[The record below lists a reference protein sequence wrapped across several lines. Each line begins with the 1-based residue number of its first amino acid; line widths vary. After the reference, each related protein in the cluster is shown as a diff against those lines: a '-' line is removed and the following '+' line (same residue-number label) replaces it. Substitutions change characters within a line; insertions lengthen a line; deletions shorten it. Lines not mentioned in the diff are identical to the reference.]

1 MMTVPPDT
9 YQISLNI
16 IEAIK
21 QHPVL
26 YCTEVKGVPV
36 KLQDFKQ
43 KVWKHISDELGLDP
57 TWVRLRWK
65 NLRDTYCRILKCKS
79 KTEEG
84 IRRKKWIFEDS
95 LSFVKYPCE
104 VDYQPQCVELTKEYI
119 QQINSSDVS
128 AEGLLEQLEDR
139 NEDYAEYLEVLE
151 ETSADPVV
159 METETIETLDNV
171 NVEIAAEEEVVSE
184 QDVDMDSYIQ
194 QIQSKYRKIRPKRL
208 KTRHSSSPKTF
219 SPNKI
224 KKSSLKINKN
234 KVNANNTDT
243 VANPVANTVAVLEKN
258 LPPSTSITLVKEPN
272 SMKNNDINKQVHLTS
287 EGKSIELFFDSMAQA
302 VKKLPPKAQADIKMH
317 ICKLVTEAE
326 VQYSGLSTTQST
338 QQFIAPPG
346 MIPKLVLIPCNMID
360 NQNESKGN
368 DDAKKYKEFVDI
380 VTPQDRF
387 LKNVK
392 RDWKLLK
399 RLLSSDRQYSD
410 FDKLWGRPQVIPS
423 TCDVLII
430 GGGAIGSS
438 IAYWLKQKVYR
449 EEFSVVVVEKDPT
462 YTKASTTLS
471 VGGLRQ
477 QFSLEENIH
486 MSLYGAEF
494 LRNINEH
501 LSIPGEPAI
510 DVNFHPYG
518 YLILATEAG
527 AETLVQNSKLQNSL
541 GAKNVVLTKEK
552 LKYMFPWINTD
563 GIAVGCLGLE
573 KEGWF
578 DPWSLL
584 CAFKKKASYLG
595 AQYVNAEI
603 KTNDGETRTIK
614 FALAIIAAGAFSGDV
629 AELAD
634 IGTGENLLSVPLP
647 VVPRKR
653 YVYCFH
659 CPDGPG
665 LNTPLTIDP
674 SGTYFRRDGLGG
686 NFIGGKSPEPDE
698 EPSVQNLDVDHE
710 FFDNKVWPSLAH
722 RVPAFENLKV
732 KSSWAGYYEYNT
744 FDENGIIGQH
754 PYHLNVFL
762 ATGFSGH
769 GIQKA
774 PAVGRAISE
783 LILHNRFVTIDL
795 SKLSF
800 DRFLTSE
807 PMREANVF

>member
-1 MMTVPPDT
+1 MLRHLTRVQKHT
-9 YQISLNI
+9 NLL
-16 IEAIK
+16 K
-21 QHPVL
+21 QCSAV
-26 YCTEVKGVPV
+26 
-36 KLQDFKQ
+36 QSMNSF
-43 KVWKHISDELGLDP
+43 
-57 TWVRLRWK
+57 
-65 NLRDTYCRILKCKS
+65 
-79 KTEEG
+79 
-84 IRRKKWIFEDS
+84 RRK
-95 LSFVKYPCE
+95 
-104 VDYQPQCVELTKEYI
+104 
-119 QQINSSDVS
+119 SS
-128 AEGLLEQLEDR
+128 
-139 NEDYAEYLEVLE
+139 
-151 ETSADPVV
+151 
-159 METETIETLDNV
+159 
-171 NVEIAAEEEVVSE
+171 
-184 QDVDMDSYIQ
+184 
-194 QIQSKYRKIRPKRL
+194 
-208 KTRHSSSPKTF
+208 
-219 SPNKI
+219 
-224 KKSSLKINKN
+224 
-234 KVNANNTDT
+234 
-243 VANPVANTVAVLEKN
+243 
-258 LPPSTSITLVKEPN
+258 
-272 SMKNNDINKQVHLTS
+272 
-287 EGKSIELFFDSMAQA
+287 
-302 VKKLPPKAQADIKMH
+302 
-317 ICKLVTEAE
+317 
-326 VQYSGLSTTQST
+326 
-338 QQFIAPPG
+338 
-346 MIPKLVLIPCNMID
+346 
-360 NQNESKGN
+360 ESKSN
-368 DDAKKYKEFVDI
+368 DDTKKYKEFVDI
-380 VTPQDRF
+380 TTPQEKF
-387 LKNVK
+387 LKNIK

-399 RLLSSDRQYSD
+399 HVLSSNRQYSD
-410 FDKLWGRPQVIPS
+410 FEKLWERPQVIPS

-438 IAYWLKQKVYR
+438 IAYWLKQKVYK

-501 LSIPGEPAI
+501 LSIPGEPPI
-510 DVNFHPYG
+510 NVNFHPYG

-527 AETLVQNSKLQNSL
+527 VETLIQNSKLQNSL

-552 LKYMFPWINTD
+552 LKHMFPWINTD
-563 GIAVGCLGLE
+563 GIVAGCLGLE

-595 AQYVNAEI
+595 AQYVNAEVKAFQYRELLGNYDENMEYLKRLNNVVI
-603 KTNDGETRTIK
+603 KTNDGEIKTIK
-614 FALAIIAAGAFSGDV
+614 FAIAIIAAGAFSGDV

-686 NFIGGKSPEPDE
+686 NFIGGKSPESDE
-698 EPSVQNLDVDHE
+698 EPSVKNLDVDHE

-754 PYHLNVFL
+754 PYHLNVFI

-783 LILHNRFVTIDL
+783 LILQNRFATIDL

>member
-1 MMTVPPDT
+1 M
-9 YQISLNI
+9 
-16 IEAIK
+16 
-21 QHPVL
+21 
-26 YCTEVKGVPV
+26 
-36 KLQDFKQ
+36 
-43 KVWKHISDELGLDP
+43 
-57 TWVRLRWK
+57 LR
-65 NLRDTYCRILKCKS
+65 
-79 KTEEG
+79 
-84 IRRKKWIFEDS
+84 
-95 LSFVKYPCE
+95 
-104 VDYQPQCVELTKEYI
+104 
-119 QQINSSDVS
+119 
-128 AEGLLEQLEDR
+128 
-139 NEDYAEYLEVLE
+139 
-151 ETSADPVV
+151 
-159 METETIETLDNV
+159 
-171 NVEIAAEEEVVSE
+171 
-184 QDVDMDSYIQ
+184 
-194 QIQSKYRKIRPKRL
+194 
-208 KTRHSSSPKTF
+208 
-219 SPNKI
+219 
-224 KKSSLKINKN
+224 
-234 KVNANNTDT
+234 
-243 VANPVANTVAVLEKN
+243 
-258 LPPSTSITLVKEPN
+258 
-272 SMKNNDINKQVHLTS
+272 HLTRVQ
-287 EGKSIELFFDSMAQA
+287 KHTDLL
-302 VKKLPPKAQADIKMH
+302 K
-317 ICKLVTEAE
+317 
-326 VQYSGLSTTQST
+326 QYSSV
-338 QQFIAPPG
+338 QFA
-346 MIPKLVLIPCNMID
+346 NSFRRESS
-360 NQNESKGN
+360 ESKGN
-368 DDAKKYKEFVDI
+368 DDIKRFKEFVDT
-380 VTPQDRF
+380 VTPQERF
-387 LKNVK
+387 LKNIK
-392 RDWKLLK
+392 QDWKLLK
-399 RLLSSDRQYSD
+399 RVLSDRQYSD
-410 FDKLWGRPQVIPS
+410 FEKFWERPQIIPS

-438 IAYWLKQKVYR
+438 IAYWLKQKVHR
-449 EEFSVVVVEKDPT
+449 EEFSVVVVEKDPS

-501 LSIPGEPAI
+501 LSIPGESPI

-552 LKYMFPWINTD
+552 LKHMFPWINTD
-563 GIAVGCLGLE
+563 GIAAGCLGLE

-584 CAFKKKASYLG
+584 CAFKKKANYLG
-595 AQYVNAEI
+595 AQYVNAEVKAFQYREFPGDYDENMNCSKRLNNVVI

-614 FALAIIAAGAFSGDV
+614 FAIAIIAAGAFSGDV

-647 VVPRKR
+647 VIPRKR

-659 CPDGPG
+659 CPNGPS

-698 EPSVQNLDVDHE
+698 EPSVENLDVDHE
-710 FFDNKVWPSLAH
+710 FFNNKVWPSLAH

>member
-1 MMTVPPDT
+1 MTVPPDT

-36 KLQDFKQ
+36 KLQEFKQ
-43 KVWKHISDELGLDP
+43 KVWKYISDELGLDP
-57 TWVRLRWK
+57 AWVRLRWK

-84 IRRKKWIFEDS
+84 VRRKKWIFEDY
-95 LSFVKYPCE
+95 LNFVKYPCE

-139 NEDYAEYLEVLE
+139 NSEDYAEYLEVLE
-151 ETSADPVV
+151 ETSADPVL
-159 METETIETLDNV
+159 MEPETIETLDNS
-171 NVEIAAEEEVVSE
+171 NVEIVTQEELVSE
-184 QDVDMDSYIQ
+184 QDSTQDMDNYIQ
-194 QIQSKYRKIRPKRL
+194 QIQSKYRKIRPKRMRTERPSSQ
-208 KTRHSSSPKTF
+208 KTS

-224 KKSSLKINKN
+224 KKSSLRIND
-234 KVNANNTDT
+234 VDANDTDA

-258 LPPSTSITLVKEPN
+258 LPPSTSITLVKESN
-272 SMKNNDINKQVHLTS
+272 SMKNKNTNKQVYLAPES
-287 EGKSIELFFDSMAQA
+287 KSIELFFDSMAQA

-326 VQYSGLSTTQST
+326 VQYSGFSTTQST

-346 MIPKLVLIPCNMID
+346 MIPKLILIPCNMID
-360 NQNESKGN
+360 NQNEIKGN
-368 DDAKKYKEFVDI
+368 DDTKKYKKFVNTVSEEEKI
-380 VTPQDRF
+380 
-387 LKNVK
+387 LKGYK
-392 RDWKLLK
+392 RDWKLFK
-399 RLLSSDRQYSD
+399 RILSSDRQYSNSEA
-410 FDKLWGRPQVIPS
+410 LWERPQVIPS

-438 IAYWLKQKVYR
+438 IAYWLKKKVYR

-477 QFSLEENIH
+477 QFSLEENIR

-501 LSIPGEPAI
+501 LSVPGESPI

-541 GAKNVVLTKEK
+541 GAKNVVFTKEK
-552 LKYMFPWINTD
+552 LKHMFPWINTD
-563 GIAVGCLGLE
+563 GIAAGCLGLE

-584 CAFKKKASYLG
+584 CALKKKATYLG
-595 AQYVNAEI
+595 AQYINAEI
-603 KTNDGETRTIK
+603 KTDDGEIKTIK
-614 FALAIIAAGAFSGDV
+614 FSIAIIAAGAFSSDI

-634 IGTGENLLSVPLP
+634 IGTGEKLLSVPLP

-659 CPDGPG
+659 CPNGPG

-686 NFIGGKSPEPDE
+686 NFIGGKSPEPNE
-698 EPSVQNLDVDHE
+698 EPSVENLDVDHE
-710 FFDNKVWPSLAH
+710 FFDNKVWPLLAH
-722 RVPAFENLKV
+722 RVPAFESLKV

-754 PYHLNVFL
+754 PYHLNVFI

-774 PAVGRAISE
+774 PAVGRAVSE
-783 LILHNRFVTIDL
+783 LILDKRFITIDL

-807 PMREANVF
+807 PMTEANVF